1 VAKQGRTE
9 ISLDAKSRLAIPA
22 RYRDVLTPNG
32 EPLTLVAHEKQR
44 CLSIYSQEDWK
55 PILEKLAALD
65 DTIPANYR
73 LKYKRLALSHTETL
87 DATGRVLIPKSLRD
101 YAGLDKQ
108 VVLLGMG
115 DRFDLW
121 SEEGDRKMQEEFQAG
136 EEEPLLPVTAGGE
149 Q

>member
-1 VAKQGRTE
+1 MAKHGRTA

-22 RYRDVLTPNG
+22 RYRDVLAPNG
-32 EPLTLVAHEKQR
+32 EPVTLVAHEKQR

-73 LKYKRLALSHTETL
+73 LKYKRLAFSHTETL
-87 DATGRVLIPKSLRD
+87 DTAGRVLIPKSLRD

-108 VVLLGMG
+108 VVLAGMG
-115 DRFDLW
+115 DRYDLW
-121 SEEGDRKMQEEFQAG
+121 SEEGDRKLHEGFQVGEEDVLSLMQE
-136 EEEPLLPVTAGGE
+136 GGE
-149 Q
+149 P